1 MKISS
6 ILSKWLLSAMVAA
19 LMVATPLATFAA
31 DVLNL
36 GRISGIVWQDSNNN
50 GIHEPQEQT
59 LAGYPVY
66 LQRTS
71 SEVVGTMVAVV
82 LTDTEGGFS
91 FDNLEEGSY
100 QIFTET
106 GDYHLV
112 EVMGVDASASVDL
125 PVTTQMHKLFLPF
138 TVR

>member
-1 MKISS
+1 MKIFS
-6 ILSKWLLSAMVAA
+6 IVGQWILVAVVAA
-19 LMVATPLATFAA
+19 LIVATPATTFAA

-36 GRISGIVWQDSNNN
+36 GRVSGIVWQDSNNN

-82 LTDTEGGFS
+82 MTDAEGGFS

-100 QIFTET
+100 QVFTET
-106 GDYHLV
+106 GEYHLV
-112 EVMGVDASASVDL
+112 EVMGIDASASVDL
-125 PVTTQMHKLFLPF
+125 PVAQMHKLFLPL
-138 TVR
+138 TIR

>member
-1 MKISS
+1 MKS
-6 ILSKWLLSAMVAA
+6 LSTYSRWLLIFIVTMFVVANQ
-19 LMVATPLATFAA
+19 MPTFAA
-31 DVLNL
+31 EEESL
-36 GRISGIVWQDSNNN
+36 GRLSGLVWQDSNNN

-71 SEVVGTMVAVV
+71 SEVIGTVV
-82 LTDTEGGFS
+82 SVVHTDSEGSFV
-91 FDNLEEGSY
+91 FDNLEAGSY
-100 QIFTET
+100 QVFTET

-112 EVMGVDASASVDL
+112 EVQGVEASTIVDL
-125 PVTTQMHKLFLPF
+125 PQATMHRIFLPL

>member
-1 MKISS
+1 MKIFS
-6 ILSKWLLSAMVAA
+6 IAGQWILVAMVAA
-19 LMVATPLATFAA
+19 LIVATPATTFAA
-31 DVLNL
+31 DELNL
-36 GRISGIVWQDSNNN
+36 GRVSGIVWQDSNNN

-82 LTDTEGGFS
+82 LTDAEGGFT
-91 FDNLEEGSY
+91 FDNLDEGSY
-100 QIFTET
+100 QVFTET

-112 EVMGVDASASVDL
+112 EVMGIDASAIVDL
-125 PVTTQMHKLFLPF
+125 PVAQMHKLFLPF